1 MRQTRNL
8 SAMSIS
14 EEVQPHVDFLIGIR
28 LITEVL
34 HPVKSGKEA
43 TVYVCRA
50 HPETGR
56 EYFALK
62 VYKELT
68 KRSFRNDSTY
78 QEARLYRNNRVTRAF
93 EQKSEFGQSV
103 QFGLWVGMEFEN
115 LRNLFEAGVYVPEPI
130 KQVGP
135 TILMEFYGRNGAA
148 ATLLQNARLSQ
159 QQAREVWTLLKA
171 NIEMMLG
178 ANVVHGDLSPYNIL
192 VDATNEADPV
202 RIIDFP
208 QAVDARF
215 NPNAKALLERDIQNT
230 LGFFN
235 KLGVRESP
243 AWLARDLWRRWQRAE
258 L

>member
-1 MRQTRNL
+1 
-8 SAMSIS
+8 MSITT
-14 EEVQPHVDFLIGIR
+14 ETQPHIDFLVGIR

-43 TVYVCRA
+43 TVYACRA

-56 EYFALK
+56 EFFALK
-62 VYKELT
+62 VYKALQN
-68 KRSFRNDSTY
+68 RSFKNDSKY
-78 QEARLYRNNRVTRAF
+78 QEARMYRNNRENRAY
-93 EQKSEFGQSV
+93 ENKTEFGHSV

-115 LRNLFEAGVYVPEPI
+115 MQNLHGAGVYVPEPI

-135 TILMEFYGRNGAA
+135 TILMEFYGKEGAA
-148 ATLLQNARLSQ
+148 ANTLQNARLSAK
-159 QQAREVWTLLKA
+159 QAYDLWKLLKA

-192 VDATNEADPV
+192 VDAQNEQDPL
-202 RIIDFP
+202 RIIDLP
-208 QAVDARF
+208 QAVDPRF
-215 NPNAKALLERDIQNT
+215 NPNARDLLTRDLHNT
-230 LGFFN
+230 IGYFN
-235 KLGVRESP
+235 KLGVRENP

>member
-1 MRQTRNL
+1 MRQFRKVP
-8 SAMSIS
+8 AMSIS

-43 TVYVCRA
+43 TVYVCKA

-62 VYKELT
+62 VYKPLT
-68 KRSFRNDSTY
+68 QRSFRNDSTY

-93 EQKSEFGQSV
+93 EQKTEFGQSV

-115 LRNLFEAGVYVPEPI
+115 MKNLFDAGVYVPEPI

-135 TILMEFYGRNGAA
+135 TILMEFYGREGTA
-148 ATLLQNARLSQ
+148 ATLLQNAKLTQ
-159 QQAREVWTLLKA
+159 KQAKEIWTLLKA

-192 VDATNEADPV
+192 VDCENEADPV
-202 RIIDFP
+202 RIIDLP
-208 QAVDARF
+208 QAVDVRF
-215 NPNAKALLERDIQNT
+215 NPNARALLERDLKNT
-230 LGFFN
+230 LGHFN
-235 KLGVRESP
+235 KLGVRENP

>member
-1 MRQTRNL
+1 
-8 SAMSIS
+8 MSIS
-14 EEVQPHVDFLIGIR
+14 DEVQPHVDFLIGIR

-43 TVYVCRA
+43 TDYVCRA

-135 TILMEFYGRNGAA
+135 TILMEFYGKDGAA
-148 ATLLQNARLSQ
+148 ATPLQNARLSQ
-159 QQAREVWTLLKA
+159 QQAREVWALLKA

-178 ANVVHGDLSPYNIL
+178 ASLVHGDLSPYNIL
-192 VDATNEADPV
+192 VDCENQADPV
-202 RIIDFP
+202 RIIDLP
-208 QAVDARF
+208 QAVDVRF
-215 NPNAKALLERDIQNT
+215 NPNARDLLERDVRNT
-230 LGFFN
+230 LGFFS
-235 KLGVRESP
+235 KLGVRENP

>member
-1 MRQTRNL
+1 
-8 SAMSIS
+8 MSS
-14 EEVQPHVDFLIGIR
+14 TV
-28 LITEVL
+28 
-34 HPVKSGKEA
+34 VKPRAPSGKEA

-68 KRSFRNDSTY
+68 KRSFRNDSRY

-135 TILMEFYGRNGAA
+135 TILMEFYGINGAA

-171 NIEMMLG
+171 NIEVDRKIL
-178 ANVVHGDLSPYNIL
+178 AELAVHEPASFAAIC
-192 VDATNEADPV
+192 E
-202 RIIDFP
+202 
-208 QAVDARF
+208 Q
-215 NPNAKALLERDIQNT
+215 AKAQLN
-230 LGFFN
+230 
-235 KLGVRESP
+235 
-243 AWLARDLWRRWQRAE
+243 AA
-258 L
+258 